1 MAKISDT
8 DKQNLIEEFEM
19 SKSLELS
26 AAELY
31 EEIAADPAI
40 EDQAI
45 KTTFKNLAKDEH
57 RHADIVQEIIN
68 IINTCL

>member
-1 MAKISDT
+1 M

-19 SKSLELS
+19 AKSLELS

-31 EEIAADPAI
+31 EKIAAAPDI
-40 EDQAI
+40 QDQNI

-57 RHADIVQEIIN
+57 RHAEIVQEIIN

>member
-1 MAKISDT
+1 M
-8 DKQNLIEEFEM
+8 DKQNLKEEFEM
-19 SKSLELS
+19 AKSIEIS

-31 EEIAADPAI
+31 EQIASAPDI
-40 EDQAI
+40 EDQTI

-57 RHADIVQEIIN
+57 RHAEIVQEIIN

>member
-1 MAKISDT
+1 
-8 DKQNLIEEFEM
+8 M

-31 EEIAADPAI
+31 EKIAADPDI
-40 EDQAI
+40 EDQNI
-45 KTTFKNLAKDEH
+45 KTAFKNIAKDEH

-68 IINTCL
+68 IINTCT